1 MKLVLPVPAR
11 AAGALRLFAIGL
23 VAAFAMAGAARAQFA
38 SVPASA
44 LPGGPLPSEA
54 EADTKYRVD
63 AARHVYAT
71 YPTRVHKGKLPPMMY
86 AIMITD
92 TEIDSTGQVVKVTV
106 AREPASAKEVT
117 PWVVGLI
124 RRASPFPA
132 PAKLPGPTVVYR
144 EIWLVDRTGLFQVDT
159 LTEGQL

>member
-1 MKLVLPVPAR
+1 MKPVLP
-11 AAGALRLFAIGL
+11 AAACAVDALRPVALGL
-23 VAAFAMAGAARAQFA
+23 LTSFVMCTAAVAQFA

-71 YPTRVHKGKLPPMMY
+71 YPTRIHKGKLPPMMY

-92 TEIDSTGQVVKVTV
+92 TEIDTTGQVVKVTV
-106 AREPASAKEVT
+106 AREPASAKEVS
-117 PWVVGLI
+117 PWVVSLI